1 MAGLFGLFYTM
12 FSIGVKGVGAVNDK
26 IEDKNNKIKYH
37 DEETDTY
44 LDHRMVRR
52 NMNNNHRMR
61 IEKKGSEIFLKDLD
75 TNEYTKNLT
84 ADRNEKEYQRMREM
98 AKNGRTE
105 RTHIRYGEDEHRNEI
120 YPGYRYKDL
129 KTGKVYFTRYMTF
142 WKEELKGLSLPNF
155 YGKSLSLYLLFDFN
169 TKLPVRFTDR
179 SIETIIGAYKGSI
192 ETVDKLFLLFK
203 EDAIKEKE
211 ENYKKYNDRL
221 KDMYTMRSRLEET
234 LQDSVDA
241 GMFITNI
248 MNDRGK

>member
-44 LDHRMVRR
+44 LDHRMVR
-52 NMNNNHRMR
+52 
-61 IEKKGSEIFLKDLD
+61 
-75 TNEYTKNLT
+75 
-84 ADRNEKEYQRMREM
+84 
-98 AKNGRTE
+98 
-105 RTHIRYGEDEHRNEI
+105 
-120 YPGYRYKDL
+120 
-129 KTGKVYFTRYMTF
+129 RYMTF

-221 KDMYTMRSRLEET
+221 KDMYTMRSRLEEN